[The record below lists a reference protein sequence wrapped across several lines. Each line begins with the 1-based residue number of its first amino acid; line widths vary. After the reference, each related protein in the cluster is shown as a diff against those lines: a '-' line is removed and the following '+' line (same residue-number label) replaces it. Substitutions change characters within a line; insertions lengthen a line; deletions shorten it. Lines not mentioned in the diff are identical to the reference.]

1 MKAPSDDDVSVL
13 AFKVP
18 AVDIQISG
26 YLAPVVLEIF
36 PGFRQQNFI
45 PWLPHC
51 HTDCTSSS
59 CTALLYRIEEA
70 SVEEIL
76 TYLRRIWRV
85 YLILLALTVLSIIL
99 FPVNLVWSITTV
111 ILYVINIFSVFLLI
125 KRPCVS
131 FTFLPMISASLLAM
145 LDTADMIYQIV
156 VEKEWEALLRLIAI
170 SIQLS
175 TIFIAYKLR
184 EKMNNAPPPMDDI
197 EGGRRGQV
205 VEAQVVANPVV
216 LGIATN
222 GAVGLSPSG
231 KR

>member
-1 MKAPSDDDVSVL
+1 MCRR
-13 AFKVP
+13 F
-18 AVDIQISG
+18 
-26 YLAPVVLEIF
+26 
-36 PGFRQQNFI
+36 
-45 PWLPHC
+45 
-51 HTDCTSSS
+51 
-59 CTALLYRIEEA
+59 ALLYRIEEA

-99 FPVNLVWSITTV
+99 FPVNLVWSIITI
-111 ILYVINIFSVFLLI
+111 ILYVINISSILLLI

-131 FTFLPMISASLLAM
+131 FTYLPMFSAALLAM

-156 VEKEWEALLRLIAI
+156 VEKEWEALLKIIAI

-184 EKMNNAPPPMDDI
+184 EKMNNAPPPMNDI
-197 EGGRRGQV
+197 EGGRRGEL
-205 VEAQVVANPVV
+205 VEAQVVNPVV
-216 LGIATN
+216 LGIVTN
-222 GAVGLSPSG
+222 GAIGQPPSG